1 MVLTKKGRFGKWII
15 KVLVSYGF
23 FIAIG
28 MLLGMIPAESIGLS
42 EKMFLNL
49 RMFFMLLGPIYLT
62 LIVKIVLTFM
72 NKSRNQNQAMSE
84 RGFRTATAV
93 MNILIFFNLT
103 NGKILT
109 DGAEAW
115 VQSKGLRTIEK
126 SKGYSTKGKRTL
138 NTFLPVCLYI
148 LILEILTLLMSIVVF
163 QPLTQLASNLFIVGI
178 VLTLLLLL
186 LVPILLR
193 FFSAY
198 RDDKITFQKKQEQTK
213 NKAIAEDYL
222 ILESDPTV
230 RKQYMHLPRNLFRWV
245 CLCPGAVGILGV
257 ILLSGPLQE
266 MDFQFIK
273 SILAALLAIGFFSFL
288 PLLIY
293 WGACAGDSLVQRAFL
308 SSEQF
313 IYTLYSGSLDQRVEV
328 AYTLK
333 KLEKFEARPRRFFV
347 RGEFMKRTKDTIGTT
362 QHVVSKTLRIPRTFS
377 QEQDQALLDFLNR
390 QQNWAR

>member
-1 MVLTKKGRFGKWII
+1 MTKKGRFGKWII

-126 SKGYSTKGKRTL
+126 SKGYATKGKRTL